1 MTDHPTDFT
10 LRRRGFVKAAAFS
23 VLAAGATRSFAQPR
37 TERPLLIRG
46 AYVMTMG
53 PQGDL
58 PAADLLI
65 RGGQI
70 AAIGTGLASDGA
82 ETIDARGQILLPGL
96 VDTHNHLWLS
106 QMRGLFGRSEQT
118 RYFPLTERLGAAYE
132 PEDMRIGTLF
142 GASGALAA
150 GVTTTLAYCDNIR
163 IPEHAEAAL
172 DALVESGIRARF
184 LYAGHDRLPADAPLD
199 IDHLRRLHL
208 NRAGLAGD
216 APIELGLGWRT
227 PTIGSGDAVIATA
240 LEELRRARTLGLPIS
255 THISGENGPAQ
266 LQFLMQRGLL
276 GPDMLLVHATGADP
290 QALRAVEQAGAAISL
305 TPITE
310 HRIGFGLTRLNQ
322 YTDPVSRVGLGIDG
336 ALAGAPDM
344 FAVMRAG
351 HMVQAAVSGDE
362 LAILPREVL
371 QLATIGGARAIG
383 TDAAIGSL
391 ETGKQADMILVDP
404 AALNMGFPQTDPT
417 ALLVYSAKPQN
428 VAMVMVGGKIL
439 KQGGRMTR
447 TDEAQLLEA
456 ANSSLAAIQARA
468 TISAT
473 QDAE

>member
-1 MTDHPTDFT
+1 MTDQPRS
-10 LRRRGFVKAAAFS
+10 LSLCRRGFLEGAAFS

-37 TERPLLIRG
+37 SDRPLLIRG

-58 PAADLLI
+58 SDADVLV
-65 RGGQI
+65 RGGRI
-70 AAIGTGLASDGA
+70 AAVGTSLASDGA
-82 ETIDARGQILLPGL
+82 ETIEARGQILLPGF

-118 RYFPLTERLGAAYE
+118 RYFPLTERLGAAYR

-142 GASGALAA
+142 GAAGALAA

-172 DALVESGIRARF
+172 EALVGSGIRARF
-184 LYAGHDRLPADAPLD
+184 LYAGHDRLSAEAPLN
-199 IDHLRRLHL
+199 IDHLRHLHL
-208 NRAGLAGD
+208 NRADWAGD
-216 APIELGLGWRT
+216 APIDLGLGWRT
-227 PTIGSGDAVIATA
+227 PTVGSGDAVVSTA
-240 LEELRRARTLGLPIS
+240 LAELRRIRTLGLPIS

-266 LQFLMQRGLL
+266 LQFLMQRSLL

-290 QALRAVEQAGAAISL
+290 QALRAVEEAGAAISL

-310 HRIGFGLTRLNQ
+310 QRIGFGLTRLNQ
-322 YTDPVSRVGLGIDG
+322 YSDPVSRVGLGIDG

-344 FAVMRAG
+344 FAVMRTG

-362 LAILPREVL
+362 IAILPREVL

-383 TDAAIGSL
+383 MDAAIGSL

-404 AALNMGFPQTDPT
+404 AALNMGFPRNDPS

-428 VAMVMVGGKIL
+428 VVMVMVGGKIL
-439 KQGGRMTR
+439 KIGGRMTR
-447 TDEAQLLEA
+447 TDEAQLLA
-456 ANSSLAAIQARA
+456 AADMSLAAVQARA
-468 TISAT
+468 SASAG
-473 QDAE
+473 QSGQ